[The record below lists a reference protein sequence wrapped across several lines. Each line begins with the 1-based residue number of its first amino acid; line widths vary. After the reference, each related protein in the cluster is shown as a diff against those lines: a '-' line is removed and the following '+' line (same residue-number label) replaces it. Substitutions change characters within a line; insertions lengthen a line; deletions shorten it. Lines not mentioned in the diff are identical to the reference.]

1 MFQVNIQGLF
11 IDRKTGEFLALL
23 KEEEGDRT
31 LPIWI
36 QFNEMLAMAKEL
48 SENAL
53 RSPRPLTH
61 DLARDMISGLDARV
75 IRVQITGLD
84 NYVYTA
90 RLALETANTQ
100 LELDARPSDA
110 IILALKFHAPLYVSD
125 DVAQKHKELIV
136 QAGQTPETLVGR
148 LQEFRPEDFMNFR

>member
-1 MFQVNIQGLF
+1 MKNRSSILKFNALCEYRQSFSDRQGQPPSACLAFPLTPSLPGRILAQNWLKNRDLSHRGISRSSVPSSLLFNFLFDMFQVNIQGLF

-61 DLARDMISGLDARV
+61 DLARDMIS
-75 IRVQITGLD
+75 
-84 NYVYTA
+84 VY
-90 RLALETANTQ
+90 
-100 LELDARPSDA
+100 
-110 IILALKFHAPLYVSD
+110 LYYID
-125 DVAQKHKELIV
+125 ECPAQ
-136 QAGQTPETLVGR
+136 
-148 LQEFRPEDFMNFR
+148 